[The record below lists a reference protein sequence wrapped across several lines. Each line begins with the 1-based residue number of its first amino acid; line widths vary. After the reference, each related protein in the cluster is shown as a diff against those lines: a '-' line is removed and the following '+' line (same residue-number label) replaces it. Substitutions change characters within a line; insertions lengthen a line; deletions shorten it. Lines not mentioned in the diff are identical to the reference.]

1 MKKEFIKSIK
11 FLLLGV
17 VVFASISSASAA
29 GVAGS
34 WVGPTATAPNGNVYG
49 PINIGPSNQTKQGL
63 FAAGN
68 LYSNNNIFA
77 GPNSF
82 SQNYPGNLTG
92 GSVSST
98 WFCLPI
104 DTTGGSSGTG
114 AIGFIKKII
123 SANFVDAA
131 TTNPSANADCITK
144 WADILT
150 NNNIL
155 SLPTGTILGQTL
167 YWDTT
172 APAKWKVNNIFKV
185 NPTTNVASVTGKL
198 DVSSDVTLNGN
209 ITAPTL
215 ASKTLCTDATGKFI
229 ACAGGTANPG
239 GVLPLGT
246 SEGQTLYW
254 SNTTPVQW
262 KANNVLSI
270 DTVTPSVKISNGP
283 LIVDLTGNSGSSG
296 RDGIYIQSS
305 LDNTNTRITTNRNAF
320 QFWSTQNSANA
331 DIIGRDYV
339 GRGGTFSSLVGGSS
353 SNVCADNT
361 GKLIVCP

>member
-1 MKKEFIKSIK
+1 MKKEFIQSIK
-11 FLLLGV
+11 FLLLSIVVGV
-17 VVFASISSASAA
+17 SISSASAA

-49 PINIGPSNQTKQGL
+49 PINVGPSNQTKQGL

-77 GPNSF
+77 GSASF
-82 SQNYPGNLTG
+82 SQNYPGSLTG
-92 GSVSST
+92 GSVSAN
-98 WFCLPI
+98 WFCLPPVS
-104 DTTGGSSGTG
+104 GGS
-114 AIGFIKKII
+114 
-123 SANFVDAA
+123 
-131 TTNPSANADCITK
+131 ADCITK
-144 WADILT
+144 WVDILA

-167 YWDTT
+167 FWDTT
-172 APAKWKVNNIFKV
+172 APAKWKVNNVFNI

-209 ITAPTL
+209 IIAPTL
-215 ASKTLCTDATGKFI
+215 LSKTLCTDATGKFI

-254 SNTTPVQW
+254 SNTTPLQW
-262 KANNVLSI
+262 KANSI
-270 DTVTPSVKISNGP
+270 LTVDTATPSVKVNNATVVI
-283 LIVDLTGNSGSSG
+283 DLTGNSGSLG
-296 RDGIYIQSS
+296 RDGVYIQSS
-305 LDNTNTRITTNRNAF
+305 LDNTNSTISTNRNAF
-320 QFWSTQNSANA
+320 QFWSTQNNANA

-339 GRGGTFSSLVGGSS
+339 GRGGTFSSLVGGNS

>member
-98 WFCLPI
+98 WFCLPPAS
-104 DTTGGSSGTG
+104 GGS
-114 AIGFIKKII
+114 
-123 SANFVDAA
+123 
-131 TTNPSANADCITK
+131 ADCITK